1 MNCTIGETKQPFN
14 FLKKF
19 KSLKKAFVLIIIL
32 FSLFSCN
39 KTAEKVEIK
48 VTKPKAKKVEFGF
61 NYADFNVLHDTIK
74 KGDSFGS
81 IIQRQNIGDKKIFD
95 VVEQIKDSFNVRT
108 IRYHKP
114 YTFLRSKNK
123 TNKLQVF
130 IYQPDALTYYVVD
143 FRDSIAKAYK
153 KVKPV
158 TLKRKIIGGVLKSS
172 LSETLGNESVE
183 AALASRI
190 TKVFSW
196 SIDFFK
202 LKKGDRYG
210 LIFTE
215 RFINGKTYDGVE
227 DLEAAFFEYK
237 GKIIYAF
244 PFKKDTLSGK
254 VEYYDD
260 QGKTLKNFF
269 LKTPIKF
276 SRITSRFTANRF
288 HPVQHTWKAHKGTD
302 YAAPTGTPISTTAS
316 GVVETTG
323 YTAGNGNFVKVKH
336 NGTYSTQYL
345 HMSRILV
352 KRGQRVTQGQT
363 IGLVG
368 STGLATGP
376 HVCYRFW
383 QNGVQVDALR
393 LNLPTGESL
402 TGNDRTRFMKQIE
415 PLKRELDSIG
425 NL

>member
-1 MNCTIGETKQPFN
+1 M
-14 FLKKF
+14 
-19 KSLKKAFVLIIIL
+19 KKAIVILIVL
-32 FSLFSCN
+32 FSIFSCK
-39 KTAEKVEIK
+39 KTEEKVEIK
-48 VTKPKAKKVEFGF
+48 IAKPKTKKIDFGF
-61 NYADFNVLHDTIK
+61 NYADFNVVQDTVK

-81 IIQRQNIGDKKIFD
+81 IIQSQNIGNKQVYDI
-95 VVEQIKDSFNVRT
+95 VEQVKDSFNVRT
-108 IRYHKP
+108 IRYNKP
-114 YTFLRSKNK
+114 YTILRSKNK

-143 FRDSIAKAYK
+143 FRDSLATAYK

-172 LSETLGNESVE
+172 LSETLGNNSVE
-183 AALASRI
+183 AALANRI

-244 PFKKDTLSGK
+244 PFEKDTLSGK
-254 VEYYDD
+254 IEYYDD
-260 QGKTLKNFF
+260 EGKTLKNFF
-269 LKTPIKF
+269 LKSPIKF
-276 SRITSRFTANRF
+276 SRITSRFTMNRF

-316 GVVETTG
+316 GVVEATG

-352 KRGQRVTQGQT
+352 RRGQRVTQGQK

-368 STGLATGP
+368 STGLASGP

-383 QNGVQVDALR
+383 KNGIQVDALR

-402 TGNDRTRFMKQIE
+402 TGNDKNRFENKIE